1 MPSTASESAAN
12 ASSAPLVREPL
23 TLSRWL
29 APLLYVLVTLGLF
42 HEFVFSS
49 AMLFGSDTESLGYMV
64 RAFYAERLAAGDFP
78 LWFPNVL
85 GGTPFIDSLAGGD
98 SLYPPS
104 VLLLMLFEPHRALGW
119 KLVLHV
125 FVAGLAMNAWCR
137 ELGRTRAASL
147 LMGLAYMLA
156 PFFVTLAFGGHD
168 GKMFVVALTP
178 LLFWAVESWFA
189 RRSLT
194 ALAATAAVVALVILT
209 PHFQMAWFL
218 FLATGAYAL
227 FRSVQVARAEQP
239 RAGTSAFGL
248 FLLASVLG
256 AAAAGIQLLPAV
268 DYVTSASRRTATTVD
283 ASPAE
288 NRAYASSWGL
298 HPEEIVATLAVPEFV
313 GGDVSA
319 VAPGQNGRR
328 SLESSWVDGT
338 YWGQNPFKINHEYVG
353 FIVVLLALLAVLS
366 STSRRPLLWFFVS
379 LAGVSLLYTLGT
391 HTPVWGLFYA
401 LVPGI
406 KLFRAPSMMVF
417 LTGFSLATIAAF
429 GIDRLLQGAVSRAAT
444 RPESAGSAPPDPAER
459 GLWAV
464 AALMVGAWLLATNG
478 VLTSAWTAVFR
489 PDLTPDRA
497 QVLAGA
503 VPFIARGFAIA
514 ALLAT
519 LLAGIALATRRR
531 WLQAS
536 GVVALLGVLLL
547 VDAVR
552 VDLPFIQMRDFEAW
566 AAPSPNER
574 FLMDRKAQQAAPFRV
589 LDMNGGSQA
598 VRLAMFGI
606 DLAAGHHPNDM
617 ARYRTLIGM
626 EGSGLPLNLLAAP
639 SIGEL
644 LNVQYLVWPAWQYG
658 PLEGQ
663 LDNLPGF
670 SGVQRVTGTRL
681 SDGRDYEVVYELPRP
696 LPRARFV
703 TDARAVASDA
713 EAVDLLMRGSVDPR
727 QVTLLAP
734 EWSSWQ
740 GQGGDGGERLP
751 GTDRDV
757 PSEAAHTLEWVA
769 SDPDLQILRVTAQQP
784 GFLVVADNWFPS
796 WQADIDGVPVDI
808 ARADVSLRAI
818 QVPAG
823 EHTITFRAT
832 LGEPVR
838 RGGIVGVMT
847 SLALILLVIAG
858 RRKGLAAAAPQTRGA
873 TARGAPEG
881 VHSDV
886 V

>member
-1 MPSTASESAAN
+1 MPSTASASAAPP
-12 ASSAPLVREPL
+12 SSEPTLREPL
-23 TLSRWL
+23 TIPRWI
-29 APLLYVLVTLGLF
+29 APLLYALVTLGLF
-42 HEFVFSS
+42 REFVFSS

-64 RAFYAERLAAGDFP
+64 RAFYAERLAAGDLP

-168 GKMFVVALTP
+168 GKMFVIALTP
-178 LLFWAVESWFA
+178 LLFWAVERWFA

-218 FLATGAYAL
+218 FLATGGYAF
-227 FRSVQVARAEQP
+227 FRSIQIARSEQP
-239 RAGTSAFGL
+239 RAGANAFGL
-248 FLLASVLG
+248 FLVASVLG
-256 AAAAGIQLLPAV
+256 AGAAGVQLLPAV

-283 ASPAE
+283 ASPEE

-319 VAPGQNGRR
+319 VAPGQNRRR

-353 FIVVLLALLAVLS
+353 FVVVLLALLAALS
-366 STSRRPLLWFFVS
+366 ATPRRPLLWFFVA
-379 LAGVSLLYTLGT
+379 LACISLLYTLGM

-417 LTGFSLATIAAF
+417 LTGFSLATMAAF
-429 GIDRLLQGAVSRAAT
+429 GVDRLLQGVRSREAT
-444 RPESAGSAPPDPAER
+444 TGGDGGTVQPDPAER
-459 GLWAV
+459 GLWAI
-464 AALMVGAWLLATNG
+464 AALLVVAWLLATNG
-478 VLTSAWTAVFR
+478 VLTSVWTAVFR

-514 ALLAT
+514 ALLAL
-519 LLAGIALATRRR
+519 LLAGMTLAVRRR
-531 WLQAS
+531 WLRAS
-536 GVVALLGVLLL
+536 GVVVLLGVLLL

-566 AAPSPNER
+566 AAPNPNES
-574 FLMDRKAQQAAPFRV
+574 FLMEREAQQAEPFRV

-598 VRLAMFGI
+598 VRLAMFGL

-639 SIGEL
+639 TVGQL
-644 LNVQYLVWPAWQYG
+644 LNVQYLVWPGWQYG
-658 PLEGQ
+658 PLEAQ
-663 LDNLPGF
+663 LANLPGF
-670 SGVQRVTGTRL
+670 SGAQRVTGTRL

-703 TDARAVASDA
+703 SEARAVASDD
-713 EAVDLLMRGSVDPR
+713 EAVDLLMRGSVDPN

-740 GQGGDGGERLP
+740 AQGREGAA
-751 GTDRDV
+751 TDAA
-757 PSEAAHTLEWVA
+757 PSIEWIE
-769 SDPDLQILRVTAQQP
+769 SEPDLQILQVTTQRP
-784 GFLVVADNWFPS
+784 GFVVVADNWFPS

-808 ARADVSLRAI
+808 ARTDVSLRAI

-823 EHTITFRAT
+823 EHTVTFRAT
-832 LGEPVR
+832 LGDPVR
-838 RGGIVGVMT
+838 RGGIIGVIAI
-847 SLALILLVIAG
+847 LALVLMAATG
-858 RRKGLAAAAPQTRGA
+858 RRMTRARAAHETHE
-873 TARGAPEG
+873 TSAPEAG
-881 VHSDV
+881 EAGGKAS
-886 V
+886 